1 MYREVL
7 KCVAEITDY
16 PYSIEKWEAKETVKT
31 SKEMIKQIGE
41 LEFEYLNGHKKLRQK
56 FITQFIKDLKAEESG
71 EQVEERK
78 LSELECM
85 TLMFVVIENELNID
99 KEESYL
105 ELYEDICE
113 SAGCK
118 YALMRMDN
126 KSDMT
131 ELILYY
137 VLKTHQGFDI
147 WAGLS
152 KDWRERKETAYALN
166 FEMDNL
172 TTKNFKEVC
181 ERIKA
186 GLDETGMETKNSL
199 DIITENMNGIIADP
213 TRLGK
218 TKLKEVFNQEV
229 ILHVCDTG
237 KRRQWYLYRL
247 LSLVVIG
254 QIEKF
259 CRDIQIW
266 QTDASMKEQLKKEL
280 KECWL
285 TDIGLGKT
293 NEMGRPL
300 SKIAEYLDDY
310 KGISPEKWDEY
321 LMSRR
326 LNYTKVIHV
335 FNELLD
341 GSETFEDTTK
351 DYFMDI
357 AAESETE
364 EKPEIAEELEVIEEK
379 GEAFAP
385 FEARAVRHGMDAK
398 EKPYEI
404 RRMEVIFKEML
415 TGEREVSREFLL
427 LVVLGI
433 KALGVA
439 NIQLSYINENLLF
452 NCRFG
457 MELLDTSFD
466 EYFIEAFES
475 MEEMRSLKGRVN
487 RLRMASWD
495 FEDHCLEEGYAVFHD
510 ILFSKC

>member
-85 TLMFVVIENELNID
+85 TLMFVVIENEPNID

-152 KDWRERKETAYALN
+152 KDWKERKETAYALN

-218 TKLKEVFNQEV
+218 TKLEEVFNQEV

-300 SKIAEYLDDY
+300 SKIAEYIEEY
-310 KGISPEKWDEY
+310 KGISPEKWEEY

-335 FNELLD
+335 FNELFD
-341 GSETFEDTTK
+341 GGLVFNDYVIDGLED
-351 DYFMDI
+351 D
-357 AAESETE
+357 
-364 EKPEIAEELEVIEEK
+364 EIKEDLEK

-385 FEARAVRHGMDAK
+385 FEARAVRHGMDAE
-398 EKPYEI
+398 EKPYEL
-404 RRMEVIFKEML
+404 RRMEVIFKEIL

-439 NIQLSYINENLLF
+439 NIQLPYINENLLF

-457 MELLDTSFD
+457 TELLDTPFD
-466 EYFIEAFES
+466 EYFIEVFES
-475 MEEMRSLKGRVN
+475 MEEMCSLKERVN

-495 FEDHCLEEGYAVFHD
+495 FEDSCLEEGYAVFHD
-510 ILFSKC
+510 ILFAKC

>member
-152 KDWRERKETAYALN
+152 KDWKERKETAYALN

-218 TKLKEVFNQEV
+218 TKLEEVFNQEV
-229 ILHVCDTG
+229 ILHVCDTE

-300 SKIAEYLDDY
+300 SKIAEYIDEY
-310 KGISPEKWDEY
+310 KEVSSEKWKEY

-335 FNELLD
+335 FNELFD
-341 GSETFEDTTK
+341 GGLVFNDYVIDGLEED
-351 DYFMDI
+351 
-357 AAESETE
+357 
-364 EKPEIAEELEVIEEK
+364 EIKEDLEK

-385 FEARAVRHGMDAK
+385 FEARAVRHGMDAE
-398 EKPYEI
+398 EKPYEL
-404 RRMEVIFKEML
+404 RRMEVIFKEIL

-439 NIQLSYINENLLF
+439 NIQLPYINENLLF

-457 MELLDTSFD
+457 TELLDTPFD
-466 EYFIEAFES
+466 EYFIEVFES
-475 MEEMRSLKGRVN
+475 IEEMCSLKERVN

-495 FEDHCLEEGYAVFHD
+495 FEDSCLEEGYAVFHD
-510 ILFSKC
+510 ILFAKC

>member
-137 VLKTHQGFDI
+137 VLKIHQGFDI

-152 KDWRERKETAYALN
+152 KDWKERKETAYALN

-218 TKLKEVFNQEV
+218 TKLEEVFNQEV

-300 SKIAEYLDDY
+300 SKIAEYIDEY
-310 KGISPEKWDEY
+310 KEVSSEKWKEY

-335 FNELLD
+335 FNELFD
-341 GSETFEDTTK
+341 GGLVFNDYVIDGLEED
-351 DYFMDI
+351 
-357 AAESETE
+357 
-364 EKPEIAEELEVIEEK
+364 EIKEDLEK

-385 FEARAVRHGMDAK
+385 FEARAVRHGMDAE
-398 EKPYEI
+398 EKPYEL
-404 RRMEVIFKEML
+404 RRMEVIFKEIL

-439 NIQLSYINENLLF
+439 NIQLPYINENLLF

-457 MELLDTSFD
+457 TELLDTPFD
-466 EYFIEAFES
+466 EYFIEVFES
-475 MEEMRSLKGRVN
+475 MEEMCSLKERVN

-495 FEDHCLEEGYAVFHD
+495 FEDSCLEEGYAVFHD
-510 ILFSKC
+510 ILFAKC

>member
-152 KDWRERKETAYALN
+152 KDWKERKETAYALN

-218 TKLKEVFNQEV
+218 TKLEEVFNQEV

-300 SKIAEYLDDY
+300 SKIAEYIDEY
-310 KGISPEKWDEY
+310 KEVSSEKWKEY

-335 FNELLD
+335 FNELFD
-341 GSETFEDTTK
+341 GGLVFNDYVIDGLEED
-351 DYFMDI
+351 
-357 AAESETE
+357 
-364 EKPEIAEELEVIEEK
+364 EIKEDLEK

-385 FEARAVRHGMDAK
+385 FEARAVRHGMDAE
-398 EKPYEI
+398 EKPYEL
-404 RRMEVIFKEML
+404 RRMEVIFKEIL

-439 NIQLSYINENLLF
+439 NIQLLYINENLLF

-457 MELLDTSFD
+457 TELLDTPFD
-466 EYFIEAFES
+466 EYFIEVFES
-475 MEEMRSLKGRVN
+475 MEEMCSLKERVN

-495 FEDHCLEEGYAVFHD
+495 FEDSCLEEGYAVFHD
-510 ILFSKC
+510 ILFAKC

>member
-56 FITQFIKDLKAEESG
+56 FITQFIKDLKAEELG

-152 KDWRERKETAYALN
+152 KDWKERKETAYALN

-218 TKLKEVFNQEV
+218 TKLEEVFNQEV

-300 SKIAEYLDDY
+300 SKIAEYIDEY
-310 KGISPEKWDEY
+310 KEVSSEKWKEY

-335 FNELLD
+335 FNELFD
-341 GSETFEDTTK
+341 GGLVFNDYVIDGLEED
-351 DYFMDI
+351 
-357 AAESETE
+357 
-364 EKPEIAEELEVIEEK
+364 EIKEDLEK

-385 FEARAVRHGMDAK
+385 FEARAVRHGMDAE
-398 EKPYEI
+398 EKPYEL
-404 RRMEVIFKEML
+404 RRMEVIFKEIL

-433 KALGVA
+433 KALGVV
-439 NIQLSYINENLLF
+439 NIQLPYINENLLF

-457 MELLDTSFD
+457 TELLDTPFD
-466 EYFIEAFES
+466 EYFIEVFES
-475 MEEMRSLKGRVN
+475 IEEMCSLKERVN

-495 FEDHCLEEGYAVFHD
+495 FEDSCLEEGYAVFHD
-510 ILFSKC
+510 ILFAKC

>member
-152 KDWRERKETAYALN
+152 KDWKERKETAYALN

-218 TKLKEVFNQEV
+218 TKLEEVFNQEV

-300 SKIAEYLDDY
+300 SKIAEYIDEY
-310 KGISPEKWDEY
+310 KEVSSEKWKEY

-335 FNELLD
+335 FNELFD
-341 GSETFEDTTK
+341 GGLVFNDYVIDGLEED
-351 DYFMDI
+351 
-357 AAESETE
+357 
-364 EKPEIAEELEVIEEK
+364 EIKEDLEK

-385 FEARAVRHGMDAK
+385 FEARAGRHGMDAE
-398 EKPYEI
+398 EKPYEL
-404 RRMEVIFKEML
+404 RRMEVIFKEIL

-439 NIQLSYINENLLF
+439 NIQLPYINENLLF

-457 MELLDTSFD
+457 TELLDTPFD
-466 EYFIEAFES
+466 EYFIEVFES
-475 MEEMRSLKGRVN
+475 MEEMCSLKERVN

-495 FEDHCLEEGYAVFHD
+495 FEDSCLEEGYAVFHD
-510 ILFSKC
+510 ILFAKC

>member
-152 KDWRERKETAYALN
+152 KDWKERKETAYALN

-218 TKLKEVFNQEV
+218 TKLEEVFNQEV

-300 SKIAEYLDDY
+300 SKIAEYIDEY
-310 KGISPEKWDEY
+310 KEVSSEKWKEY

-335 FNELLD
+335 FNELFD
-341 GSETFEDTTK
+341 GGLVFNDYVIDGLEED
-351 DYFMDI
+351 
-357 AAESETE
+357 
-364 EKPEIAEELEVIEEK
+364 EIKEDLEK

-385 FEARAVRHGMDAK
+385 FEARAVRHGMDAE
-398 EKPYEI
+398 EKPYEL
-404 RRMEVIFKEML
+404 RRMEVIFKEIL

-439 NIQLSYINENLLF
+439 NIQLPYINENLLL

-457 MELLDTSFD
+457 TELLDTPFD
-466 EYFIEAFES
+466 EYFIEVFES
-475 MEEMRSLKGRVN
+475 MEEMCSLKERVN

-495 FEDHCLEEGYAVFHD
+495 FEDSCLEEGYAVFHD
-510 ILFSKC
+510 ILFAKC

>member
-31 SKEMIKQIGE
+31 SKEMIRQIGE

-137 VLKTHQGFDI
+137 VLKTHQGFDV

-152 KDWRERKETAYALN
+152 KDWKERKETAYALN

-218 TKLKEVFNQEV
+218 MKLEEVFNQEV

-247 LSLVVIG
+247 LSFVVIG

-293 NEMGRPL
+293 NEIGRPL
-300 SKIAEYLDDY
+300 SKIAEYIDEY
-310 KGISPEKWDEY
+310 KEVSPEKWEEY

-335 FNELLD
+335 FNELFD
-341 GSETFEDTTK
+341 GGLVFNDYVIDGLED
-351 DYFMDI
+351 D
-357 AAESETE
+357 
-364 EKPEIAEELEVIEEK
+364 EIKEDLEK

-433 KALGVA
+433 KVLGVT
-439 NIQLSYINENLLF
+439 NIQLPYINENLLF

-457 MELLDTSFD
+457 TELLDTPFD
-466 EYFIEAFES
+466 EYFIEVFES
-475 MEEMRSLKGRVN
+475 IEEMCSLKERVN

-495 FEDHCLEEGYAVFHD
+495 FEDSCLEEGYAVFHD
-510 ILFSKC
+510 ILFAKC

>member
-137 VLKTHQGFDI
+137 VLKTHQGFDV

-152 KDWRERKETAYALN
+152 KDWKKRKETAYALN

-218 TKLKEVFNQEV
+218 TKLEEEFNQEV

-300 SKIAEYLDDY
+300 SKIAEYIEEY
-310 KGISPEKWDEY
+310 KGISPEKWEEY

-335 FNELLD
+335 FNELFD
-341 GSETFEDTTK
+341 GGLVFNDYVIDGLED
-351 DYFMDI
+351 D
-357 AAESETE
+357 
-364 EKPEIAEELEVIEEK
+364 EIKEDLEK

-385 FEARAVRHGMDAK
+385 FEARAVRHGMDAE
-398 EKPYEI
+398 EKPYEL
-404 RRMEVIFKEML
+404 RRMEVIFKEIL

-439 NIQLSYINENLLF
+439 NIQLPYINENLLF

-457 MELLDTSFD
+457 TELLDTPFD
-466 EYFIEAFES
+466 EYFIEVFES
-475 MEEMRSLKGRVN
+475 IEEMCSLKERVN

-495 FEDHCLEEGYAVFHD
+495 FEDSCLEEGYAVFHD
-510 ILFSKC
+510 ILFAKC

>member
-152 KDWRERKETAYALN
+152 KDWKERKETAYALN

-218 TKLKEVFNQEV
+218 TKLEEVFNQEV

-300 SKIAEYLDDY
+300 SKIADSIDEY
-310 KGISPEKWDEY
+310 KEISSETWKEY
-321 LMSRR
+321 LMRRR

-335 FNELLD
+335 FNELFD
-341 GSETFEDTTK
+341 GGLVFNDYVIDGLEED
-351 DYFMDI
+351 
-357 AAESETE
+357 
-364 EKPEIAEELEVIEEK
+364 EIKEDLEK

-385 FEARAVRHGMDAK
+385 FEARAVRHGMDAE
-398 EKPYEI
+398 EKPYEL
-404 RRMEVIFKEML
+404 RRMEVIFKEIL

-439 NIQLSYINENLLF
+439 NIQLPYINENLLF

-457 MELLDTSFD
+457 TELLDTPLD
-466 EYFIEAFES
+466 EYFIEVFES
-475 MEEMRSLKGRVN
+475 MEEMCSLKERVN

-495 FEDHCLEEGYAVFHD
+495 FEDSCLEEGYAVFHD
-510 ILFSKC
+510 ILFAKC

>member
-126 KSDMT
+126 NSDMT

-152 KDWRERKETAYALN
+152 KDWKERKETAYALN

-218 TKLKEVFNQEV
+218 TKLEEVFNQEV

-300 SKIAEYLDDY
+300 SKIAEYIDEY
-310 KGISPEKWDEY
+310 KEVSSEKWKEY

-335 FNELLD
+335 FNELFD
-341 GSETFEDTTK
+341 GGLVFNDYVIDGLEED
-351 DYFMDI
+351 
-357 AAESETE
+357 
-364 EKPEIAEELEVIEEK
+364 EIKEDLEK

-385 FEARAVRHGMDAK
+385 FEARAVRHGMDAE
-398 EKPYEI
+398 EKPYEL
-404 RRMEVIFKEML
+404 RRMEVIFKEIL

-439 NIQLSYINENLLF
+439 NIQLPYINENLLF

-457 MELLDTSFD
+457 TELLDTPFD
-466 EYFIEAFES
+466 EYFIEVFES
-475 MEEMRSLKGRVN
+475 MEEMCSLKERVN

-495 FEDHCLEEGYAVFHD
+495 FEDSCLEEGYAVFHD
-510 ILFSKC
+510 ILFAKC

>member
-1 MYREVL
+1 MYKEVL

-78 LSELECM
+78 LSELECV

-152 KDWRERKETAYALN
+152 KDWKERKETAYALN

-218 TKLKEVFNQEV
+218 TKLEEVFNQEV

-300 SKIAEYLDDY
+300 SKIAEYIDEY
-310 KGISPEKWDEY
+310 KEVSPEKWEEY

-335 FNELLD
+335 FNELFD
-341 GSETFEDTTK
+341 GGLVFNDYVIDGLED
-351 DYFMDI
+351 D
-357 AAESETE
+357 
-364 EKPEIAEELEVIEEK
+364 EIKEDLEK

-433 KALGVA
+433 KALGVT
-439 NIQLSYINENLLF
+439 NIQLPYINENLLF

-457 MELLDTSFD
+457 TELLDTPFD
-466 EYFIEAFES
+466 EYFIEVFES
-475 MEEMRSLKGRVN
+475 IEEMCSLKERVN

-495 FEDHCLEEGYAVFHD
+495 FEDSCLEEGYAVFHD
-510 ILFSKC
+510 ILFAKC

>member
-218 TKLKEVFNQEV
+218 TKLEEVFNQEV

-254 QIEKF
+254 QIETF
-259 CRDIQIW
+259 SRDVKKW
-266 QTDASMKEQLKKEL
+266 QMDASMKEQLKKEL

-300 SKIAEYLDDY
+300 SKIAEYIDEY
-310 KGISPEKWDEY
+310 KEVSSEKWKEY

-335 FNELLD
+335 FNELFD
-341 GSETFEDTTK
+341 GGLVFNDYVIDGLED
-351 DYFMDI
+351 D
-357 AAESETE
+357 
-364 EKPEIAEELEVIEEK
+364 EIKEDLEK

-385 FEARAVRHGMDAK
+385 FEARAVRHGMDVE
-398 EKPYEI
+398 EKPYEL
-404 RRMEVIFKEML
+404 RRMEVIFKEIL

-439 NIQLSYINENLLF
+439 NIQLPYINENLLF

-457 MELLDTSFD
+457 TELLDTPFD
-466 EYFIEAFES
+466 EYFIEVFES
-475 MEEMRSLKGRVN
+475 MEEMCSLKERVN

-495 FEDHCLEEGYAVFHD
+495 FEDSCLEEGYAVFHD
-510 ILFSKC
+510 ILFAKC

>member
-71 EQVEERK
+71 EQVEEKK

-99 KEESYL
+99 KDESYL

-137 VLKTHQGFDI
+137 VLKTHQGFDV

-152 KDWRERKETAYALN
+152 KDWKDRKETAYALN

-218 TKLKEVFNQEV
+218 TKLEEVFNQEV

-266 QTDASMKEQLKKEL
+266 QTDTSMKEQLKQEL

-300 SKIAEYLDDY
+300 SKIAEYIDEY
-310 KGISPEKWDEY
+310 KEVSSEKWKEY

-335 FNELLD
+335 FNELFD
-341 GSETFEDTTK
+341 GGLVFNDYVIDGLED
-351 DYFMDI
+351 D
-357 AAESETE
+357 
-364 EKPEIAEELEVIEEK
+364 EIKEDLEK

-385 FEARAVRHGMDAK
+385 FEARAVRHGMDAE

-404 RRMEVIFKEML
+404 RRMEVIFKEIL

-433 KALGVA
+433 KALGVT
-439 NIQLSYINENLLF
+439 NIQLPYINENLLF

-457 MELLDTSFD
+457 TELLDTPFD
-466 EYFIEAFES
+466 EYFIEVFES
-475 MEEMRSLKGRVN
+475 IEEMCSLKERVN

-495 FEDHCLEEGYAVFHD
+495 FEDSCLEEGYAVFHD
-510 ILFSKC
+510 ILFAKC

>member
-152 KDWRERKETAYALN
+152 KDWKERKETAYALN

-218 TKLKEVFNQEV
+218 TKLEEVFNQEV

-300 SKIAEYLDDY
+300 SKITEYIDEY
-310 KGISPEKWDEY
+310 KEVSSEKWKEY

-335 FNELLD
+335 FNELFD
-341 GSETFEDTTK
+341 GGLVFNDYVIDGLEED
-351 DYFMDI
+351 
-357 AAESETE
+357 
-364 EKPEIAEELEVIEEK
+364 EIKEDLEK

-385 FEARAVRHGMDAK
+385 FEARAVRHGMDAE
-398 EKPYEI
+398 EKPYEL
-404 RRMEVIFKEML
+404 RRMEVIFKEIL

-439 NIQLSYINENLLF
+439 NIQLPYINENLLF

-457 MELLDTSFD
+457 TELLDTPFD
-466 EYFIEAFES
+466 EYFIEVFES
-475 MEEMRSLKGRVN
+475 MEEMCSLKERVN

-495 FEDHCLEEGYAVFHD
+495 FEDSCLEEGYAVFHD
-510 ILFSKC
+510 ILFAKC

>member
-118 YALMRMDN
+118 YALMRIDN

-152 KDWRERKETAYALN
+152 KDWKERKETAYALN

-218 TKLKEVFNQEV
+218 TKLEEVFNQEV

-300 SKIAEYLDDY
+300 SKIAEYIDEY
-310 KGISPEKWDEY
+310 KEVSPEKWEEY

-335 FNELLD
+335 FNELFD
-341 GSETFEDTTK
+341 GGLVFNDYVIDGLED
-351 DYFMDI
+351 D
-357 AAESETE
+357 
-364 EKPEIAEELEVIEEK
+364 EIKEDLEK

-433 KALGVA
+433 KALGVT
-439 NIQLSYINENLLF
+439 NIQLPYINENLLF

-457 MELLDTSFD
+457 TELLDTPFD
-466 EYFIEAFES
+466 EYFIEVFES
-475 MEEMRSLKGRVN
+475 IEEMCSLKERVN

-495 FEDHCLEEGYAVFHD
+495 FEDSCLEEGYAVFHD
-510 ILFSKC
+510 ILFAKC

>member
-56 FITQFIKDLKAEESG
+56 FITQYIKDLKAEESG

-99 KEESYL
+99 KDESYL

-137 VLKTHQGFDI
+137 VLKTHQGFDV

-152 KDWRERKETAYALN
+152 KDWKDRKETAYALN

-218 TKLKEVFNQEV
+218 TKLEEVFNQDV

-247 LSLVVIG
+247 LSLVVTG

-300 SKIAEYLDDY
+300 SKIAEYIDEY
-310 KGISPEKWDEY
+310 KEVSPEKWEEY

-335 FNELLD
+335 FNELFD
-341 GSETFEDTTK
+341 GGLVFNDYVIDGLED
-351 DYFMDI
+351 D
-357 AAESETE
+357 
-364 EKPEIAEELEVIEEK
+364 EIKEDLEK

-433 KALGVA
+433 KALGVT
-439 NIQLSYINENLLF
+439 NIQLPYINENLLF

-457 MELLDTSFD
+457 TELLDTPFD
-466 EYFIEAFES
+466 EYFIEVFES
-475 MEEMRSLKGRVN
+475 IEEMCSLKERVN

-495 FEDHCLEEGYAVFHD
+495 FEDSCLEEGYAVFHD
-510 ILFSKC
+510 ILFAKC

>member
-71 EQVEERK
+71 EQVEEKK

-152 KDWRERKETAYALN
+152 KDWKERKETAYALN

-218 TKLKEVFNQEV
+218 TKLEEVFNQEV

-300 SKIAEYLDDY
+300 SKIAEYIDEY
-310 KGISPEKWDEY
+310 KEVSSEKWKEY

-335 FNELLD
+335 FNELFD
-341 GSETFEDTTK
+341 GGLVFNDYVIDGLEED
-351 DYFMDI
+351 
-357 AAESETE
+357 
-364 EKPEIAEELEVIEEK
+364 EIKEDLEK

-385 FEARAVRHGMDAK
+385 FEARAVRHGMDAE
-398 EKPYEI
+398 EKPYEL
-404 RRMEVIFKEML
+404 RRMEVIFKEIL

-439 NIQLSYINENLLF
+439 NIQLPYINENLLF

-457 MELLDTSFD
+457 TELLDTPFD
-466 EYFIEAFES
+466 EYFIEVFES
-475 MEEMRSLKGRVN
+475 MEEMCSLKERVN

-495 FEDHCLEEGYAVFHD
+495 FEDSCLEEGYAVFHD
-510 ILFSKC
+510 ILFAKC

>member
-16 PYSIEKWEAKETVKT
+16 PYSIEKWEARETVKT

-152 KDWRERKETAYALN
+152 TDWKERKETAYALN

-218 TKLKEVFNQEV
+218 TKLEEVFNQEV

-300 SKIAEYLDDY
+300 SKIAEYIDEY
-310 KGISPEKWDEY
+310 KEVSSEKWKEY

-335 FNELLD
+335 FNELFD
-341 GSETFEDTTK
+341 GGLVFNDYVIDGLEED
-351 DYFMDI
+351 
-357 AAESETE
+357 
-364 EKPEIAEELEVIEEK
+364 EIKEDLEK

-385 FEARAVRHGMDAK
+385 FEARAVRHGMDAE
-398 EKPYEI
+398 EKPYEL
-404 RRMEVIFKEML
+404 RRMEVIFKEIL

-439 NIQLSYINENLLF
+439 NIQLPYINENLLF

-457 MELLDTSFD
+457 TELLDTPFD
-466 EYFIEAFES
+466 EYFIEVFES
-475 MEEMRSLKGRVN
+475 MEEMCSLKERVN

-495 FEDHCLEEGYAVFHD
+495 FEDSCLEEGYAVFHD
-510 ILFSKC
+510 ILFAKC

>member
-152 KDWRERKETAYALN
+152 KDWKERKETAYALN

-218 TKLKEVFNQEV
+218 TKLEEVFNQEV

-266 QTDASMKEQLKKEL
+266 QTDASMKEQLKKKL

-300 SKIAEYLDDY
+300 SKIAEYIEEY
-310 KGISPEKWDEY
+310 KGISPEKWEEY

-335 FNELLD
+335 FNELFD
-341 GSETFEDTTK
+341 GGLVFNDYVIDGLED
-351 DYFMDI
+351 D
-357 AAESETE
+357 
-364 EKPEIAEELEVIEEK
+364 EIKEDLEK

-385 FEARAVRHGMDAK
+385 FEARAVRHGMDAE
-398 EKPYEI
+398 EKPYEL
-404 RRMEVIFKEML
+404 RRMEVIFKEIL

-439 NIQLSYINENLLF
+439 NIQLPYINENLLF

-457 MELLDTSFD
+457 TELLDTPFD
-466 EYFIEAFES
+466 EYFIEVFES
-475 MEEMRSLKGRVN
+475 IEEMCSLKERVN

-495 FEDHCLEEGYAVFHD
+495 FEDSCLEEGYAVFHD
-510 ILFSKC
+510 ILFAKC

>member
-152 KDWRERKETAYALN
+152 KDWKERKETAYALN

-218 TKLKEVFNQEV
+218 TKLEEVFNQEV

-254 QIEKF
+254 QIETF
-259 CRDIQIW
+259 SRDVKKW
-266 QTDASMKEQLKKEL
+266 QMDASMKEQLKKEL

-300 SKIAEYLDDY
+300 SKIAEYIEEY
-310 KGISPEKWDEY
+310 KGISPEKWEEY

-335 FNELLD
+335 FNELFD
-341 GSETFEDTTK
+341 GGLVFNDYVIDGLED
-351 DYFMDI
+351 D
-357 AAESETE
+357 
-364 EKPEIAEELEVIEEK
+364 EIKEDLEK

-385 FEARAVRHGMDAK
+385 FEARAVRHGMDVE
-398 EKPYEI
+398 EKPYEL
-404 RRMEVIFKEML
+404 RRMEVIFKEIL

-439 NIQLSYINENLLF
+439 NIQLPYINENLLF

-457 MELLDTSFD
+457 TELLDTPFD
-466 EYFIEAFES
+466 EYFIEVFES
-475 MEEMRSLKGRVN
+475 IEEMCSLKERVN

-495 FEDHCLEEGYAVFHD
+495 FEDSCLEEGYAVFHD

>member
-152 KDWRERKETAYALN
+152 KDWKERKETAYALN

-218 TKLKEVFNQEV
+218 TKLEEVFNQEV
-229 ILHVCDTG
+229 ILHVCDTE

-300 SKIAEYLDDY
+300 SKIAEYIDEY
-310 KGISPEKWDEY
+310 KEVSSEKW
-321 LMSRR
+321 
-326 LNYTKVIHV
+326 K
-335 FNELLD
+335 
-341 GSETFEDTTK
+341 
-351 DYFMDI
+351 
-357 AAESETE
+357 ES
-364 EKPEIAEELEVIEEK
+364 
-379 GEAFAP
+379 
-385 FEARAVRHGMDAK
+385 
-398 EKPYEI
+398 
-404 RRMEVIFKEML
+404 
-415 TGEREVSREFLL
+415 
-427 LVVLGI
+427 
-433 KALGVA
+433 
-439 NIQLSYINENLLF
+439 LLF
-452 NCRFG
+452 C
-457 MELLDTSFD
+457 S
-466 EYFIEAFES
+466 
-475 MEEMRSLKGRVN
+475 
-487 RLRMASWD
+487 
-495 FEDHCLEEGYAVFHD
+495 
-510 ILFSKC
+510 

>member
-71 EQVEERK
+71 EQVEEKK

-137 VLKTHQGFDI
+137 VLKTHQGFDV

-152 KDWRERKETAYALN
+152 KDWKDRKETAYALN

-218 TKLKEVFNQEV
+218 TKLEEVFNQEV

-266 QTDASMKEQLKKEL
+266 QTDASMKEQLKQEL

-300 SKIAEYLDDY
+300 SKIAEYIDEY
-310 KGISPEKWDEY
+310 KEVSPEKWEEY

-335 FNELLD
+335 FNELFD
-341 GSETFEDTTK
+341 GGLVFNDYVIDGLED
-351 DYFMDI
+351 D
-357 AAESETE
+357 
-364 EKPEIAEELEVIEEK
+364 EIKEDLEK

-433 KALGVA
+433 KALGVT
-439 NIQLSYINENLLF
+439 NIQLPYINENLLF

-457 MELLDTSFD
+457 TELLDTPFD
-466 EYFIEAFES
+466 EYFIEVFES
-475 MEEMRSLKGRVN
+475 IEEMCSLKERVN

-495 FEDHCLEEGYAVFHD
+495 FEDSCLEEGYAVFHD
-510 ILFSKC
+510 ILFAKC

>member
-152 KDWRERKETAYALN
+152 KDWKERKETAYALN
-166 FEMDNL
+166 FKMDNL

-218 TKLKEVFNQEV
+218 TKLEEVFNQEV

-300 SKIAEYLDDY
+300 SKIAEYIEEY
-310 KGISPEKWDEY
+310 KGISPEKWEEY

-335 FNELLD
+335 FNELFD
-341 GSETFEDTTK
+341 GGLVFNDYVIDGLED
-351 DYFMDI
+351 D
-357 AAESETE
+357 
-364 EKPEIAEELEVIEEK
+364 EIKEDLEK

-385 FEARAVRHGMDAK
+385 FEARAVRHGMDAE
-398 EKPYEI
+398 EKPYEL
-404 RRMEVIFKEML
+404 RRMEVIFKEIL

-439 NIQLSYINENLLF
+439 NIQLPYINENLLF

-457 MELLDTSFD
+457 TELLDTPFD
-466 EYFIEAFES
+466 EYFIEVFES
-475 MEEMRSLKGRVN
+475 MEEMCSLKERVN

-495 FEDHCLEEGYAVFHD
+495 FEDSCLEEGYAVFHD
-510 ILFSKC
+510 ILFAKC

>member
-152 KDWRERKETAYALN
+152 KDWKERKETAYALN

-218 TKLKEVFNQEV
+218 TKLEEVFNQEV

-266 QTDASMKEQLKKEL
+266 QMDASMKEQLKKEL

-300 SKIAEYLDDY
+300 SKIAEYIDEY
-310 KGISPEKWDEY
+310 KEVSSEKWKEY

-335 FNELLD
+335 FNELFD
-341 GSETFEDTTK
+341 GGLVFNDYVIDGLED
-351 DYFMDI
+351 D
-357 AAESETE
+357 
-364 EKPEIAEELEVIEEK
+364 EIKEDLEK

-385 FEARAVRHGMDAK
+385 FEARAVRHGMDVE
-398 EKPYEI
+398 EKPYEL
-404 RRMEVIFKEML
+404 RRMEVIFKEIL

-439 NIQLSYINENLLF
+439 NIQLPYINENLLF

-457 MELLDTSFD
+457 TELLDTPFD
-466 EYFIEAFES
+466 EYFIEVFES
-475 MEEMRSLKGRVN
+475 IEEMCSLKERVN
-487 RLRMASWD
+487 RLRMDSWD
-495 FEDHCLEEGYAVFHD
+495 FEDSCLEEGYAVFHD
-510 ILFSKC
+510 ILFAKC

>member
-152 KDWRERKETAYALN
+152 KDWKERKETAYALN

-218 TKLKEVFNQEV
+218 TKLEEVFNQEV

-300 SKIAEYLDDY
+300 SKIAEYIDEY
-310 KGISPEKWDEY
+310 KEVSSEKWKEY

-335 FNELLD
+335 FNELFD
-341 GSETFEDTTK
+341 GGLVFNDYVIDGLEED
-351 DYFMDI
+351 
-357 AAESETE
+357 
-364 EKPEIAEELEVIEEK
+364 EIKEDLEK

-385 FEARAVRHGMDAK
+385 FEARAVRHGMDAE
-398 EKPYEI
+398 EKPYEL

-439 NIQLSYINENLLF
+439 NIQLPYINENLLF

-457 MELLDTSFD
+457 TELLDTPFD
-466 EYFIEAFES
+466 EYFIEVFES
-475 MEEMRSLKGRVN
+475 MEEMCSLKERVN

-495 FEDHCLEEGYAVFHD
+495 FEDSCLEEGYAVFHD
-510 ILFSKC
+510 ILFAKC

>member
-56 FITQFIKDLKAEESG
+56 FITQFIKDLKAEELG

-152 KDWRERKETAYALN
+152 KDWKERKETAYALN

-218 TKLKEVFNQEV
+218 TKLEEVFNQEV

-300 SKIAEYLDDY
+300 SKIAEYIDEY
-310 KGISPEKWDEY
+310 KEVSSEKWKEY

-335 FNELLD
+335 FNELFD
-341 GSETFEDTTK
+341 GGLVFNDYVIDGLED
-351 DYFMDI
+351 D
-357 AAESETE
+357 
-364 EKPEIAEELEVIEEK
+364 EIKEDLEK

-385 FEARAVRHGMDAK
+385 FEARAVRHGMDAE
-398 EKPYEI
+398 EKPYEL

-439 NIQLSYINENLLF
+439 NIQLPYINENLLF

-457 MELLDTSFD
+457 TELLDTPFD
-466 EYFIEAFES
+466 EYFIEVFES
-475 MEEMRSLKGRVN
+475 MEEMCSLKERVN

-495 FEDHCLEEGYAVFHD
+495 FEDSCLEEGYAVFHD
-510 ILFSKC
+510 ILFAKC

>member
-78 LSELECM
+78 FSELECM

-152 KDWRERKETAYALN
+152 KDWKERKETAYALN

-218 TKLKEVFNQEV
+218 TKLEEVFNQEV

-300 SKIAEYLDDY
+300 SKIAEYIDEY
-310 KGISPEKWDEY
+310 KEVSSEKWKEY

-335 FNELLD
+335 FNELFD
-341 GSETFEDTTK
+341 GGLVFNDYVIDGLEED
-351 DYFMDI
+351 
-357 AAESETE
+357 
-364 EKPEIAEELEVIEEK
+364 EIKEDLEK

-385 FEARAVRHGMDAK
+385 FEARAVRHGMDAE
-398 EKPYEI
+398 EKPYEL
-404 RRMEVIFKEML
+404 RRMEVIFKEIL

-439 NIQLSYINENLLF
+439 NIQLPYINENLLF

-457 MELLDTSFD
+457 TELLDTPFD
-466 EYFIEAFES
+466 EYFIEVFES
-475 MEEMRSLKGRVN
+475 MEEMCSLKERVN

-495 FEDHCLEEGYAVFHD
+495 FEDSCLEEGYAVFHD
-510 ILFSKC
+510 ILFAKC

>member
-218 TKLKEVFNQEV
+218 TKLEEVFNQEV

-254 QIEKF
+254 QIETF
-259 CRDIQIW
+259 SRDVKKW
-266 QTDASMKEQLKKEL
+266 QMDASMKEQLKKEL

-300 SKIAEYLDDY
+300 SKIAEYIDEY
-310 KGISPEKWDEY
+310 KEVSSEKWKEY

-335 FNELLD
+335 FNELFD
-341 GSETFEDTTK
+341 GGLVFNDYVIDGLED
-351 DYFMDI
+351 D
-357 AAESETE
+357 
-364 EKPEIAEELEVIEEK
+364 EIKEDLEK

-385 FEARAVRHGMDAK
+385 FEARAVRHGMDVE
-398 EKPYEI
+398 EKPYEL
-404 RRMEVIFKEML
+404 RRMEVIFKEIL

-439 NIQLSYINENLLF
+439 NIQLPYINENLLF

-457 MELLDTSFD
+457 TELLDTLFD
-466 EYFIEAFES
+466 EYFIEVFES
-475 MEEMRSLKGRVN
+475 IEEMCSLKERVN

-495 FEDHCLEEGYAVFHD
+495 FEDSCLEEGYAVFHD
-510 ILFSKC
+510 ILFAKC

>member
-213 TRLGK
+213 TRLVK
-218 TKLKEVFNQEV
+218 TKLEEVFNQEV

-254 QIEKF
+254 QIETF
-259 CRDIQIW
+259 SRDVKKW
-266 QTDASMKEQLKKEL
+266 QMDASMKEQLKKEL

-300 SKIAEYLDDY
+300 SKIAEYIDEY
-310 KGISPEKWDEY
+310 KEVSSEKWKEY

-335 FNELLD
+335 FNELFD
-341 GSETFEDTTK
+341 GGLVFNDYVIDGLED
-351 DYFMDI
+351 D
-357 AAESETE
+357 
-364 EKPEIAEELEVIEEK
+364 EIKEDLEK

-385 FEARAVRHGMDAK
+385 FEARAVRHGMDVE
-398 EKPYEI
+398 EKPYEL
-404 RRMEVIFKEML
+404 RRMEVIFKEIL

-439 NIQLSYINENLLF
+439 NIQLPYINENLLF

-457 MELLDTSFD
+457 TELLDTPFD
-466 EYFIEAFES
+466 EYFIEVFES
-475 MEEMRSLKGRVN
+475 IEEMCSLKERVN

-495 FEDHCLEEGYAVFHD
+495 FEDSCLEEGYAVFHD
-510 ILFSKC
+510 ILFAKC

>member
-56 FITQFIKDLKAEESG
+56 FITQFIKDLKVEESG

-152 KDWRERKETAYALN
+152 KDWKERKETAYALN

-218 TKLKEVFNQEV
+218 TKLEEVFNQEV

-266 QTDASMKEQLKKEL
+266 QTDASMKEQLKREL

-300 SKIAEYLDDY
+300 SKIAEYIDEY
-310 KGISPEKWDEY
+310 KEVSSEKWKEY

-335 FNELLD
+335 FNELFD
-341 GSETFEDTTK
+341 GGLVFNDYVIDGLED
-351 DYFMDI
+351 D
-357 AAESETE
+357 
-364 EKPEIAEELEVIEEK
+364 EIKEDLEK

-385 FEARAVRHGMDAK
+385 FEARAVRHGMDAE
-398 EKPYEI
+398 EKPYEL
-404 RRMEVIFKEML
+404 RRMEVIFKEIL

-439 NIQLSYINENLLF
+439 NIQLPYINENLLF

-457 MELLDTSFD
+457 TELLDTPFD
-466 EYFIEAFES
+466 EYFIEVFES
-475 MEEMRSLKGRVN
+475 MEEMCSLKERVN

-495 FEDHCLEEGYAVFHD
+495 FEDSCLEEGYAVFHD
-510 ILFSKC
+510 ILFAKC

>member
-137 VLKTHQGFDI
+137 VLKTHQGFDV

-152 KDWRERKETAYALN
+152 KDWKKRKETAYALN

-218 TKLKEVFNQEV
+218 TKLEEVFNQEV
-229 ILHVCDTG
+229 ILHVCDIG

-300 SKIAEYLDDY
+300 SKIAEYIEEY
-310 KGISPEKWDEY
+310 KGISPEKWEEY

-335 FNELLD
+335 FNELFD
-341 GSETFEDTTK
+341 GGLVFNDYVIDGLED
-351 DYFMDI
+351 D
-357 AAESETE
+357 
-364 EKPEIAEELEVIEEK
+364 EIKEDLEK

-385 FEARAVRHGMDAK
+385 FEARAVRHGMDAE
-398 EKPYEI
+398 EKPYEL
-404 RRMEVIFKEML
+404 RRMEVIFKEIL

-439 NIQLSYINENLLF
+439 NIQLPYINENLLF

-457 MELLDTSFD
+457 TELLDTPFD
-466 EYFIEAFES
+466 EYFIEVFES
-475 MEEMRSLKGRVN
+475 IEEMCSLKERVN

-495 FEDHCLEEGYAVFHD
+495 FEDSCLEEGYAVFHD
-510 ILFSKC
+510 ILFAKC

>member
-152 KDWRERKETAYALN
+152 KDWKERKETAYALN

-218 TKLKEVFNQEV
+218 TKLEEVFNQEV

-300 SKIAEYLDDY
+300 SKIAEYIDEY
-310 KGISPEKWDEY
+310 KEVSSEKWKEY

-335 FNELLD
+335 FNELFD
-341 GSETFEDTTK
+341 GGLVFNDYVIDGLED
-351 DYFMDI
+351 D
-357 AAESETE
+357 
-364 EKPEIAEELEVIEEK
+364 EIKEDLEK

-385 FEARAVRHGMDAK
+385 FEARAVRHGMDAE
-398 EKPYEI
+398 EKPYEL
-404 RRMEVIFKEML
+404 RRMEVIFKEIL

-439 NIQLSYINENLLF
+439 NIQLPYINENLLF

-457 MELLDTSFD
+457 TELLDTPFD
-466 EYFIEAFES
+466 EYFIEVFES
-475 MEEMRSLKGRVN
+475 MEEMCSLKERVN

-495 FEDHCLEEGYAVFHD
+495 FEDSCLEEGYAVFHD
-510 ILFSKC
+510 ILFAKC

>member
-218 TKLKEVFNQEV
+218 TKLEEVFNQEV

-237 KRRQWYLYRL
+237 KRRQWYLFRL

-254 QIEKF
+254 QIETF
-259 CRDIQIW
+259 SRDVKKW
-266 QTDASMKEQLKKEL
+266 QMDASMKEQLKKEL

-300 SKIAEYLDDY
+300 SKIAEYIDEY
-310 KGISPEKWDEY
+310 KEVSSEKWKEY

-335 FNELLD
+335 FNELFD
-341 GSETFEDTTK
+341 GGLVFNDYVIDGLED
-351 DYFMDI
+351 D
-357 AAESETE
+357 
-364 EKPEIAEELEVIEEK
+364 EIKEDLEK

-385 FEARAVRHGMDAK
+385 FEARAVRHGMDVE
-398 EKPYEI
+398 EKPYEL
-404 RRMEVIFKEML
+404 RRMEVIFKEIL

-439 NIQLSYINENLLF
+439 NIQLPYINENLLF

-457 MELLDTSFD
+457 TELLDTPFD
-466 EYFIEAFES
+466 EYFIEVFES
-475 MEEMRSLKGRVN
+475 IEEMCSLKERVN

-495 FEDHCLEEGYAVFHD
+495 FEDSCLEEGYAVFHD
-510 ILFSKC
+510 ILFAKC

>member
-99 KEESYL
+99 KDESYL

-137 VLKTHQGFDI
+137 VLKTHQGFDV

-152 KDWRERKETAYALN
+152 KDWKDRKETAYALN

-218 TKLKEVFNQEV
+218 TKLEEVFNQEV

-300 SKIAEYLDDY
+300 SKIAEYIDEY
-310 KGISPEKWDEY
+310 KEISPEKWKEY

-335 FNELLD
+335 FNELFD
-341 GSETFEDTTK
+341 GGLVFNDYVIDGLED
-351 DYFMDI
+351 D
-357 AAESETE
+357 
-364 EKPEIAEELEVIEEK
+364 EIKEDLEK

-433 KALGVA
+433 KALGVT
-439 NIQLSYINENLLF
+439 NIQLPYINENLLF

-457 MELLDTSFD
+457 TELLDTPFD
-466 EYFIEAFES
+466 EYFIEVFES
-475 MEEMRSLKGRVN
+475 IEEMCSLKERVN

-495 FEDHCLEEGYAVFHD
+495 FEDSCLEEGYAVFHD
-510 ILFSKC
+510 ILFAKC

>member
-137 VLKTHQGFDI
+137 VLKTHQGFDV

-152 KDWRERKETAYALN
+152 KDWKDRKETEYALN

-213 TRLGK
+213 TRFGK
-218 TKLKEVFNQEV
+218 TKLEEVFNQEV

-266 QTDASMKEQLKKEL
+266 QTDASMKEQLKQEL

-300 SKIAEYLDDY
+300 SKIAEYIDEY
-310 KGISPEKWDEY
+310 KEVSPEKWEEY

-335 FNELLD
+335 FNELFD
-341 GSETFEDTTK
+341 GGLVFNDYVIDGLED
-351 DYFMDI
+351 D
-357 AAESETE
+357 
-364 EKPEIAEELEVIEEK
+364 EIKEDLEK

-433 KALGVA
+433 KALGVT
-439 NIQLSYINENLLF
+439 NIQLPYINENLLF

-457 MELLDTSFD
+457 TELLDTPFD
-466 EYFIEAFES
+466 EYFIEVFES
-475 MEEMRSLKGRVN
+475 MEEMCSLKERVN

-495 FEDHCLEEGYAVFHD
+495 FEDSCLEEGYAVFHD
-510 ILFSKC
+510 ILFAKC

>member
-137 VLKTHQGFDI
+137 VLKTHQGFDV

-152 KDWRERKETAYALN
+152 KDWKKRKETAYALN

-218 TKLKEVFNQEV
+218 TKLEEVFNQEV

-300 SKIAEYLDDY
+300 SKIAEYIEEY
-310 KGISPEKWDEY
+310 KGISPEKWEEY

-335 FNELLD
+335 FNELFD
-341 GSETFEDTTK
+341 GGLVFNDYVIDGLED
-351 DYFMDI
+351 D
-357 AAESETE
+357 
-364 EKPEIAEELEVIEEK
+364 EIKEDLEK

-385 FEARAVRHGMDAK
+385 FEARAVRHGMDAE
-398 EKPYEI
+398 EKTYEL
-404 RRMEVIFKEML
+404 RRMEVIFKEIL

-439 NIQLSYINENLLF
+439 NIQLPYINENLLF

-457 MELLDTSFD
+457 TELLDTPFD
-466 EYFIEAFES
+466 EYFIEVFES
-475 MEEMRSLKGRVN
+475 IEEMCSLKERVN

-495 FEDHCLEEGYAVFHD
+495 FEDSCLEEGYAVFHD
-510 ILFSKC
+510 ILFAKC

>member
-1 MYREVL
+1 ML
-7 KCVAEITDY
+7 KCIAEITDY

-137 VLKTHQGFDI
+137 VLKTHQGFDV

-152 KDWRERKETAYALN
+152 KDWKDRKETAYALN

-218 TKLKEVFNQEV
+218 TKLEEVFNQEV

-247 LSLVVIG
+247 LSLVVTG

-300 SKIAEYLDDY
+300 SKIAEYIDEY
-310 KGISPEKWDEY
+310 KEVSPEKWEEY

-335 FNELLD
+335 FNELFD
-341 GSETFEDTTK
+341 GGLVFNDYVIDGLED
-351 DYFMDI
+351 D
-357 AAESETE
+357 
-364 EKPEIAEELEVIEEK
+364 EIKEDLEK

-433 KALGVA
+433 KALGVT
-439 NIQLSYINENLLF
+439 NIQLPYINENLLF

-457 MELLDTSFD
+457 TELLDTPFD
-466 EYFIEAFES
+466 EYFIEVFES
-475 MEEMRSLKGRVN
+475 IEEMCSLKERVN

-495 FEDHCLEEGYAVFHD
+495 FEDSCLEEGYAVFHD
-510 ILFSKC
+510 ILFAKC

>member
-152 KDWRERKETAYALN
+152 KDWKERKETAYALN

-218 TKLKEVFNQEV
+218 TKLEEVFNQEV

-247 LSLVVIG
+247 LSLVVTG

-300 SKIAEYLDDY
+300 SKIAEYIDEY
-310 KGISPEKWDEY
+310 KEISSEKWKEY

-335 FNELLD
+335 FNELFD
-341 GSETFEDTTK
+341 GGLVFNDYVIDGLED
-351 DYFMDI
+351 D
-357 AAESETE
+357 
-364 EKPEIAEELEVIEEK
+364 EIKEDLEK

-433 KALGVA
+433 KALGVT
-439 NIQLSYINENLLF
+439 NIQLPYINENLLF

-457 MELLDTSFD
+457 TELLDTPFD
-466 EYFIEAFES
+466 EYFIEVFES
-475 MEEMRSLKGRVN
+475 IEEMCSLKERVN

-495 FEDHCLEEGYAVFHD
+495 FEDSCLEEGYAVFHD
-510 ILFSKC
+510 ILFAKC